1 MTSSSQSRGEP
12 SLEERIRRLEGI
24 EAIRKLKAT
33 YCYLCDAGLGDP
45 KNREALISHFT
56 KDAKVDFGLG
66 PGSQFEGTEGLRTFF
81 GGVVPAAVSFCIHM
95 VHNPI
100 IEVNGDRAT
109 GRWYYEAPTTD
120 TATGKAQW
128 MVGTYYEEYVR
139 ENGEWKFASIR
150 TEWKYISPYD
160 EGWARNR
167 GELLKGL
174 P

>member
-1 MTSSSQSRGEP
+1 MAQGKSPSRKP
-12 SLEERIRRLEGI
+12 SLASRIQTLEDI
-24 EAIRKLKAT
+24 EAIKKLKAT

-45 KNREALISHFT
+45 KNRDELISHFT

-66 PGSQFEGTEGLRTFF
+66 PGSQFEGTEGLKTFF

-109 GRWYYEAPTTD
+109 GKWYYEAPTTD

-128 MVGTYYEEYVR
+128 MVGIYHEEYVR
-139 ENGEWKFASIR
+139 EKGEWKFASIR

-160 EGWARNR
+160 EGWAKNR

-174 P
+174 G